1 MTWKPFAADDP
12 AVPMNYLGFV
22 FRTLGKDGY
31 EVETLLA
38 ETGLTAKQLED
49 PDFRCDFWSARRFY
63 NNAIALTNDP
73 HLGLKL
79 AQRFDINYIGLPAYS
94 AMNAACLDEALAVL
108 NRFLFLTFPAV
119 EFTFPD
125 GEVEPQTGEV
135 AVRLC
140 PKLEFGDITYFVF
153 CSGLVICESIC
164 RQALRTPQGALRG
177 ELAITE
183 PEGWGDIA
191 PFLNFP
197 VRFNA
202 PEHRLFFPADL
213 LHEPL
218 PGADPINHKWLVGLC
233 EQFAAEAS
241 FETTVDIQVVTF
253 LKTYPNLSVSMSEV
267 ATALGYS
274 ERSLRRQLERCGVS
288 FRRLMDQVRET
299 RARWMLANTSKTV
312 EAIAYELGFE
322 TSSNFARSFK
332 RWTGVTP
339 REFRESQ
346 RLRGNFGQK

>member
-1 MTWKPFAADDP
+1 MTWKLFAADDP
-12 AVPMNYLGFV
+12 VVSMNYFGFV

-38 ETGLTAKQLED
+38 GTGLTAEQLED
-49 PDFRCDFWSARRFY
+49 PNFRCDFWSARRFY
-63 NNAIALTNDP
+63 NNAISLTNDL

-79 AQRFDINYIGLPAYS
+79 AQRFEINYIGLPAYA
-94 AMNAACLDEALAVL
+94 AMNAACLDDTLEVL

-125 GEVEPQTGEV
+125 DEVELQTGEV
-135 AVRLC
+135 AVRLR

-153 CSGLVICESIC
+153 CSGLVICDSIC
-164 RQALRTPQGALRG
+164 RQALRTPQGASRG

-183 PEGWGDIA
+183 PEGWGDAA

-197 VRFNA
+197 VRFDA
-202 PEHRLFFPADL
+202 LEHRLFFPADL
-213 LHEPL
+213 LHQPL

-253 LKTYPNLSVSMSEV
+253 LKARHNLGVSMSEV

-288 FRRLMDQVRET
+288 FRKLMDQVRET
-299 RARWMLANTSKTV
+299 RARWMLANTSKSV
-312 EAIAYELGFE
+312 EAIAHELGFD

-332 RWTGVTP
+332 RRIGITP
-339 REFRESQ
+339 KEFRDSQ
-346 RLRGNFGQK
+346 RGRGALGQK